1 LTSIWGQGQ
10 NLGSRIWGQ
19 IWGQGLISD
28 YRLTWLLVFD
38 RKKGMARPW
47 RIEYE
52 GALYHVFSRGNKQQD
67 IFVTDDDRYLF
78 LDTIGQMS
86 VRFDIDIFAYVLMS
100 NHYHLLLRTP
110 KANLSRSMQW
120 LGTTYTRRFNLSH
133 FQSGHLFQGR
143 YKSILVE
150 NDAYLMQLCYYI
162 HNNPLRAG
170 MVKRLID
177 YRWSSYR
184 AYAYDC
190 RHAKWLNK
198 DLILSQIHG
207 TDKHQQYRQKAQRY
221 SDEHR
226 RIWEDIRH
234 GFIYG
239 SKKFVKQI
247 KDRYISGD
255 PDPALP
261 QQNSIIKD
269 TDPVQLLSSASNLLQ
284 CDLEK
289 VKNSPRVCEADK
301 SKRDILLYLLWQEG
315 KYTNL
320 QIGALLGLTH
330 SSVSRRVAIIRKK
343 IAKDQRFENQIS
355 IIKEQ
360 IKP

>member
-1 LTSIWGQGQ
+1 
-10 NLGSRIWGQ
+10 
-19 IWGQGLISD
+19 
-28 YRLTWLLVFD
+28 
-38 RKKGMARPW
+38 MARPW

-52 GALYHVFSRGNKQQD
+52 GALDHVFSRGNKQQD

-247 KDRYISGD
+247 KDRYICGD

>member
-1 LTSIWGQGQ
+1 
-10 NLGSRIWGQ
+10 
-19 IWGQGLISD
+19 
-28 YRLTWLLVFD
+28 
-38 RKKGMARPW
+38 MARPW

-52 GALYHVFSRGNKQQD
+52 GALYHVFSRGNNQQD
-67 IFVTDDDRYLF
+67 IFFTDDDRYVF
-78 LDTIGQMS
+78 LDTLGQMS
-86 VRFDIDIFAYVLMS
+86 KRFDIDIFAYILMDT
-100 NHYHLLLRTP
+100 HYHLLLRTP
-110 KANLSRSMQW
+110 KGNLSRSMQW
-120 LGTTYTRRFNLSH
+120 LGTAYTRRFNLSH

-150 NDAYLMQLCYYI
+150 NDAYLMQLSFYI
-162 HNNPLRAG
+162 HKNPLRAG

-184 AYAYDC
+184 AYAYNR

-207 TDKHQQYRQKAQRY
+207 ADRHQQYREKAQRY

-226 RIWEDIRH
+226 RIWEDIHH

-239 SKKFVKQI
+239 SKNFVKQI
-247 KDRYISGD
+247 KDRYITGD

-261 QQNSIIKD
+261 QQKSIIKD
-269 TDPVQLLSSASNLLQ
+269 ADPVELLSSASKLLQ
-284 CDLEK
+284 CDLER
-289 VKNSPRVCEADK
+289 VKNSPRVSEADK

-330 SSVSRRVAIIRKK
+330 SSVSRRVAIMRKR
-343 IAKDQRFENQIS
+343 IAREQKLKKQIS
-355 IIKEQ
+355 TIKSQ